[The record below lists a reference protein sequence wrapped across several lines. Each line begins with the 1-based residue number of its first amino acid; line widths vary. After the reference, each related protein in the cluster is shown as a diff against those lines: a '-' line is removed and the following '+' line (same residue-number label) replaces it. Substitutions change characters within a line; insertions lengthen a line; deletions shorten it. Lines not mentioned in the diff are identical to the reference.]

1 MEYKYLFYLIKL
13 NSYCN
18 IVNIMLYLLNRNKRA
33 RIYVCLAVLKL
44 MTIKVIRRNIED
56 SLSNSLSEEA
66 RYFLEPGR
74 PKQRQYEA
82 LRAYF
87 VEHLP
92 VKVIGERFGY
102 TPGAFH
108 VLCHQF
114 RNDPDKEFFIQT
126 RPGPKYGPKRDRSRE
141 RVIELRKANHSV
153 EDIQD
158 ILKKE
163 GINLS
168 TVSIWTILKEEGFSR
183 LPRRK
188 DEERPDKPRAE
199 HAAYAD
205 VRRFSLSPRVLDTK
219 VGGLFL
225 LHRILADM
233 GIHKII
239 KKMNWYGS
247 RMIPAEN
254 AFLSCLLLK
263 LIARK
268 RKSHVM
274 DLVFEEG
281 APFSVG
287 LNELPKT
294 AYMSEYSERI
304 THSDNIRF
312 IEQWLRRLRES
323 NAVDAE
329 SINLDFQSLPYFGEE
344 DVVEKHYVSMRS
356 RKLKSILVFFA
367 QDVKSRIFCYSNADL
382 RKGEEADEIFRFI
395 EFWNKQTGKNP
406 SHLVFDSK
414 LTTYENLSKLNQMGI
429 TFITLRRRTSRLLQ
443 EVANTP
449 YSAWRKIEL
458 HNVAR
463 KFRTPKVVDRKTKLS
478 NYEGNIRQVLI
489 KDLGHDLP
497 TILITNDNKTSCR
510 DLISRYALRMLIENS
525 ISSGL
530 NFFHNDALSASVA
543 MRIDFDILLTLI
555 AQATYHILAQKLR
568 GYEQSNADVIF
579 RKFIDT
585 PGKIIIGN
593 NEIEVRLNKRANN
606 PILLH
611 SGLLNTPFKLPWLQ
625 NRNVTITLK

>member
-1 MEYKYLFYLIKL
+1 MSIK
-13 NSYCN
+13 
-18 IVNIMLYLLNRNKRA
+18 INKPQ
-33 RIYVCLAVLKL
+33 YD
-44 MTIKVIRRNIED
+44 D
-56 SLSNSLSEEA
+56 SLSNTLSEEA
-66 RYFLEPGR
+66 KYFLEPGSA
-74 PKQRQYEA
+74 KQRQYEA

-87 VEHLP
+87 VDNLP
-92 VKVIGERFGY
+92 VKVISEHFGY

-114 RNDPDKEFFIQT
+114 RNDPKREFFIQT
-126 RPGPKYGPKRDRSRE
+126 KRGPRFGPKRDRSRE
-141 RVIELRKANHSV
+141 RVIELRKTNHSV
-153 EDIQD
+153 QDIQY
-158 ILKKE
+158 IFREE

-183 LPRRK
+183 LPRRR
-188 DEERPDKPRAE
+188 DEERPDRPQPE

-205 VRRFSLSPRVLDTK
+205 IRQLSLAPRVLETR
-219 VGGLFL
+219 VGGLL
-225 LHRILADM
+225 LLLRILAESE
-233 GIHKII
+233 IHKIV

-247 RMIPAEN
+247 KMIPAEN

-268 RKSHVM
+268 RKSHIM

-281 APFSVG
+281 TALSVG

-312 IEQWLRRLRES
+312 MHQWFKQLRRIGVL
-323 NAVDAE
+323 NGE

-356 RKLKSILVFFA
+356 RKQKAILVFFA

-382 RKGEEADEIFRFI
+382 RKGEESDEIFRFI
-395 EFWNKQTGKNP
+395 EFWNKQTGQNP

-414 LTTYENLSKLNQMGI
+414 LTTYKNLSKLNQMGI
-429 TFITLRRRTSRLLQ
+429 TFITLRRRTSKLLQ

-463 KFRTPKVVDRKTKLS
+463 KFRTPKVIDRKIQLS
-478 NYEGNIRQVLI
+478 DYKGKIRQVLV

-497 TILITNDNKTSCR
+497 TILLTNDNRISCA

-525 ISSGL
+525 ISTGIK
-530 NFFHNDALSASVA
+530 FFHNDALSSSVA
-543 MRIDFDILLTLI
+543 IRIDFDVLLTLV

-568 GYEQSNADVIF
+568 GYEQSNAEVIF

-585 PGKIIIGN
+585 PAKIIIGN

-606 PILLH
+606 PILLQ
-611 SGLLNTPFKLPWLQ
+611 SGLINTPFKLPWLQ
-625 NRNVTITLK
+625 NKNVVITLK

>member
-1 MEYKYLFYLIKL
+1 ML
-13 NSYCN
+13 N
-18 IVNIMLYLLNRNKRA
+18 LLDRSKVTC
-33 RIYVCLAVLKL
+33 IYTYLAVYRL
-44 MTIKVIRRNIED
+44 MAIKVIRRDYED

-66 RYFLEPGR
+66 KYFLDPGS

-87 VEHLP
+87 VENLS
-92 VKVIGERFGY
+92 VEVISEQFGY

-114 RNDPDKEFFIQT
+114 RNDPDREFFIQT
-126 RPGPKYGPKRDRSRE
+126 KPGPRYGPKKDRSRE
-141 RVIELRKANHSV
+141 RVIELRKTNHSV
-153 EDIQD
+153 EDMKY
-158 ILKKE
+158 ILKEE
-163 GINLS
+163 GVNLS

-188 DEERPDKPRAE
+188 DEERPDRPRAE
-199 HAAYAD
+199 QAAYAD
-205 VRRFSLSPRVLDTK
+205 VRQFSLSPRVIDTK
-219 VGGLFL
+219 AGGVFL
-225 LHRILADM
+225 LHRILAEM

-263 LIARK
+263 FIAKK

-281 APFSVG
+281 VPFSVG

-312 IEQWLRRLRES
+312 MHQWLRKLMDN
-323 NAVDAE
+323 NAVGGE

-356 RKLKSILVFFA
+356 RKQKAILVFFA
-367 QDVKSRIFCYSNADL
+367 QDAKSKIFCYSNADL
-382 RKGEEADEIFRFI
+382 RKGEESDEIFRFI

-406 SHLVFDSK
+406 PHLVFDSK
-414 LTTYENLSKLNQMGI
+414 LTTYENLSTLNQMGI
-429 TFITLRRRTSRLLQ
+429 QFITLRRRAPKLLQ

-449 YSAWRKIEL
+449 YSSWRKIEL

-463 KFRTPKVVDRKTKLS
+463 KFRTPKVIDRKIKLS
-478 NYEGNIRQVLI
+478 NYEGNIRQVLV

-497 TILITNDNKTSCR
+497 TILITNDNRTSCGN
-510 DLISRYALRMLIENS
+510 LISRYALRMLIENS
-525 ISSGL
+525 ISAGI

-543 MRIDFDILLTLI
+543 IRIDFDILLTLV
-555 AQATYHILAQKLR
+555 AQAAYHILAQKLR

-611 SGLLNTPFKLPWLQ
+611 SGLINTPFKLPWLH
-625 NRNVTITLK
+625 NRNVIVTLK